1 MAACRSGGRPA
12 RSQAEVK
19 KKVTRSFLLKQHH
32 KGEREVSQMPEPAP
46 WVRTAAAE
54 TRGT

>member
-1 MAACRSGGRPA
+1 VAACRSGGRPA